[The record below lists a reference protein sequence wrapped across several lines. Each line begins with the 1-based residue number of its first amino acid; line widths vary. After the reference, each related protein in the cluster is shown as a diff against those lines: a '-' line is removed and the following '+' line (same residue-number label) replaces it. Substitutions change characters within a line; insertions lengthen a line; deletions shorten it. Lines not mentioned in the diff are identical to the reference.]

1 MKKIVLKN
9 AHLTTDLWLTQQL
22 LKKVLQD
29 LQTLAKILLWKENT
43 SAWHKFRKITRPV
56 QKDVYCIIFP
66 F

>member
-1 MKKIVLKN
+1 MKKIVFKN

-22 LKKVLQD
+22 LEKVLQD
-29 LQTLAKILLWKENT
+29 LQTLAKILLRKANT
-43 SAWHKFRKITRPV
+43 SAWHEFRKITRPV